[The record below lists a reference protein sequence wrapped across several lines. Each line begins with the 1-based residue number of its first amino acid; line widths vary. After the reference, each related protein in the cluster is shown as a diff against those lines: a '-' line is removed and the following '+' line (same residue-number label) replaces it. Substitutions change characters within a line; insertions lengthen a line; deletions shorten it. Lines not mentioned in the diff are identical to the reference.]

1 MESSTLLL
9 HHIFVTFLALLGR
22 YPFKTPLWT
31 LKNASRNIVF
41 RAQDNSPTVHITG
54 IFNGPATTI
63 TPHPEI
69 LKLLNKR
76 RYVALARA
84 STISSQ
90 SYYDFRNQFRDR
102 RIEDITMMN
111 TFYDER
117 MNSFKSRS
125 ERSTNRKTRARLER
139 EFNNF
144 VTNFKE
150 IFDERFRPEQLLSYD
165 ATEPM
170 ESLKKTCFKPIPQ
183 AGINVLQH
191 IDNDWFPNYDDTNNS
206 NPKRDRKIARPTS
219 RIGLHRC
226 WAFF

>member
-1 MESSTLLL
+1 MYKKFLNGFERLSQSNARTKKK
-9 HHIFVTFLALLGR
+9 HERFERHCRRIFKAPIGR

-31 LKNASRNIVF
+31 LKNASRNIAF

-54 IFNGPATTI
+54 IFDGPATTI
-63 TPHPEI
+63 IPHPEI

-90 SYYDFRNQFRDR
+90 SYYDFQ
-102 RIEDITMMN
+102 
-111 TFYDER
+111 
-117 MNSFKSRS
+117 
-125 ERSTNRKTRARLER
+125 
-139 EFNNF
+139 
-144 VTNFKE
+144 

-170 ESLKKTCFKPIPQ
+170 ESLKKTCFKLIPQ
-183 AGINVLQH
+183 ADINVLQH

>member
-1 MESSTLLL
+1 
-9 HHIFVTFLALLGR
+9 
-22 YPFKTPLWT
+22 
-31 LKNASRNIVF
+31 
-41 RAQDNSPTVHITG
+41 
-54 IFNGPATTI
+54 
-63 TPHPEI
+63 
-69 LKLLNKR
+69 
-76 RYVALARA
+76 
-84 STISSQ
+84 
-90 SYYDFRNQFRDR
+90 
-102 RIEDITMMN
+102 MMN

-150 IFDERFRPEQLLSYD
+150 IFDERFRPEQSDPNYKLQYFHTMRLNLWNLVRALTCPSCALASNNKRMAINNSNLHNY
-165 ATEPM
+165 EILQ
-170 ESLKKTCFKPIPQ
+170 SVKKTCFKPIPQ

-206 NPKRDRKIARPTS
+206 NPKRDCKIARPTS